1 MANVIKLKNSG
12 TANSAPTSLEAGEL
26 AINYADGKIY
36 YKNASNTIVAFNTT
50 VTLDSIF
57 DVAITNPEEFQGLS
71 YNGTTWVNNYPP
83 VVSYVRN
90 AEANTITTGTC
101 VYLFGSTGDHAT
113 VKRADNNS
121 DTTSSKTIGVAGANI
136 ASSENG
142 PIITRGYVDGIDLS
156 AGYTAG
162 DVLWLGE
169 NGSFTKTKPTA
180 PDHLVFIG
188 VVVRA
193 TNNGII
199 YVATQNGYELDEL
212 HDVSIVDKT
221 SGDFLKYNGTLW
233 VNDQINL
240 GTDTVGNYMSNV
252 SAGTGISVS
261 HTPGEGS
268 TATVSI
274 NATLDNLSDVTA
286 PSPTSGQFLKW
297 DGSAWVNATIPSG
310 GVTVSETPPVSP
322 TAGDLWF
329 ESDTGKTFVY
339 YDSFWVESSGA
350 DGSQGATGNTG
361 PEGGS
366 TTLTTKGDILARNSS
381 EIVRLPVGTNGK
393 VLTAN
398 SSTAIGLEWVT
409 PTVYA
414 TVANLSTLSNTVTSL
429 SSNVDTVSN
438 SVSDLSNTVSLKA
451 SIASPTFTGVPLAPT
466 AANTV
471 NNTQI
476 ATTAYVKTVI
486 NDLINS
492 APSTL
497 DTLGEIAT
505 SLANNESLSTTLTSS
520 IALKAPLESP
530 TFTGTVSGI
539 TKSMVG
545 LGSVDNTTDLGKP
558 ISNATQTALD
568 LKAPLAN
575 ATFTG
580 TIVLPAT
587 TSIANVTS
595 TEIGYLDGVTSA
607 IQTQI
612 DSKLSTSSA
621 ETLYEKLIPYSSSA
635 PISPATGDLWVDSTI
650 PTVKAY
656 NGSTWVAL
664 GSVADDDQ
672 PILAARIF
680 S

>member
-12 TANSAPTSLEAGEL
+12 TANSAPTSLETGEL
-26 AINYADGKIY
+26 AINYADGKLF
-36 YKNASNTIVAFNTT
+36 YKNSSNTIVEFSS
-50 VTLDSIF
+50 SIPSGGAEGQMLVKAT
-57 DVAITNPEEFQGLS
+57 DADYDLEWID
-71 YNGTTWVNNYPP
+71 NY
-83 VVSYVRN
+83 
-90 AEANTITTGTC
+90 
-101 VYLFGSTGDHAT
+101 TGDLRIV
-113 VKRADNNS
+113 VKNDSGVTISKGQAVMAVGSVGDRIRVAKAVADGSVGSNYML
-121 DTTSSKTIGVAGANI
+121 GVA
-136 ASSENG
+136 SEN
-142 PIITRGYVDGIDLS
+142 ISDATEGYINL
-156 AGYTAG
+156 
-162 DVLWLGE
+162 LGE
-169 NGSFTKTKPTA
+169 IRNLNTNTYSVGTVLYIDPNTPGDLTSTQPTA
-180 PDHLVFIG
+180 PGLKQSIAIVTRQHVS
-188 VVVRA
+188 
-193 TNNGII
+193 TGII
-199 YVATQNGYELDEL
+199 FVRMWLQDSRIAD
-212 HDVSIVDKT
+212 
-221 SGDFLKYNGTLW
+221 
-233 VNDQINL
+233 
-240 GTDTVGNYMSNV
+240 
-252 SAGTGISVS
+252 
-261 HTPGEGS
+261 
-268 TATVSI
+268 
-274 NATLDNLSDVTA
+274 LSDVNFTSLTA
-286 PSPTSGQFLKW
+286 DQFLKW
-297 DGSAWVNATIPSG
+297 NGSVWVNATIPDSGG
-310 GVTVSETPPVSP
+310 GVTVSETPPASP

-350 DGSQGATGNTG
+350 DGSQGSTGNTG

-381 EIVRLPVGTNGK
+381 EIVRLPVGTDGK

-414 TVANLSTLSNTVTSL
+414 TVANLSTLSNTVT
-429 SSNVDTVSN
+429 DI
-438 SVSDLSNTVSLKA
+438 SDNTSTLSNTVTTLSANVSTLSNTVTLKA
-451 SIASPTFTGVPLAPT
+451 NIASPAFTGVPTAPT

-471 NNTQI
+471 SNTQI

-486 NDLINS
+486 GDLVNS
-492 APSTL
+492 APAAL

-505 SLANNESLSTTLTSS
+505 SLANNASLSSTLTTS
-520 IALKAPLESP
+520 IALKAPLADP

-621 ETLYEKLIPYSSSA
+621 ETLYEKLIPYSNTA
-635 PISPATGDLWVDSTI
+635 PTSPSTGDLWVDSTI

-656 NGSTWVAL
+656 NGSAWIAL

>member
-36 YKNASNTIVAFNTT
+36 YKNS
-50 VTLDSIF
+50 
-57 DVAITNPEEFQGLS
+57 
-71 YNGTTWVNNYPP
+71 
-83 VVSYVRN
+83 
-90 AEANTITTGTC
+90 
-101 VYLFGSTGDHAT
+101 
-113 VKRADNNS
+113 
-121 DTTSSKTIGVAGANI
+121 
-136 ASSENG
+136 
-142 PIITRGYVDGIDLS
+142 
-156 AGYTAG
+156 
-162 DVLWLGE
+162 
-169 NGSFTKTKPTA
+169 
-180 PDHLVFIG
+180 
-188 VVVRA
+188 
-193 TNNGII
+193 
-199 YVATQNGYELDEL
+199 
-212 HDVSIVDKT
+212 
-221 SGDFLKYNGTLW
+221 
-233 VNDQINL
+233 
-240 GTDTVGNYMSNV
+240 SNV
-252 SAGTGISVS
+252 IVEFSSASGSGIS
-261 HTPGEGS
+261 
-268 TATVSI
+268 
-274 NATLDNLSDVTA
+274 
-286 PSPTSGQFLKW
+286 
-297 DGSAWVNATIPSG
+297 
-310 GVTVSETPPVSP
+310 VSETPPASP
-322 TAGDLWF
+322 SAGDLWF
-329 ESDTGKTFVY
+329 ESDTGKTFIY
-339 YDSFWVESSGA
+339 YDSFWVETSGA
-350 DGSQGATGNTG
+350 DGSQGSTGNTG

-409 PTVYA
+409 PIVYS
-414 TVANLSTLSNTVTSL
+414 TIEDLNTLSNTVTTI
-429 SSNVDTVSN
+429 SSNIVS
-438 SVSDLSNTVSLKA
+438 LSNTVNLKA
-451 SIASPTFTGVPLAPT
+451 TIASPAFSGVPTAPT

-486 NDLINS
+486 GDLINS
-492 APSTL
+492 APATL

-505 SLANNESLSTTLTSS
+505 SLANNASLSSTLTTS
-520 IALKAPLESP
+520 IALKAPLADP

-595 TEIGYLDGVTSA
+595 TEIGYLDGVTSS
-607 IQTQI
+607 IQSQL
-612 DSKLSTSSA
+612 DAK
-621 ETLYEKLIPYSSSA
+621 EKLIPYSNTA
-635 PISPATGDLWVDSTI
+635 PVSPTEGDLWVDSTV
-650 PTVKAY
+650 PTIKAY
-656 NGSTWVAL
+656 IGSSWVAL
-664 GSVADDDQ
+664 GGVADDDQ

>member
-1 MANVIKLKNSG
+1 M
-12 TANSAPTSLEAGEL
+12 
-26 AINYADGKIY
+26 AIN
-36 YKNASNTIVAFNTT
+36 FP
-50 VTLDSIF
+50 DS
-57 DVAITNPEEFQGLS
+57 P
-71 YNGTTWVNNYPP
+71 
-83 VVSYVRN
+83 
-90 AEANTITTGTC
+90 
-101 VYLFGSTGDHAT
+101 
-113 VKRADNNS
+113 
-121 DTTSSKTIGVAGANI
+121 
-136 ASSENG
+136 
-142 PIITRGYVDGIDLS
+142 
-156 AGYTAG
+156 
-162 DVLWLGE
+162 
-169 NGSFTKTKPTA
+169 
-180 PDHLVFIG
+180 
-188 VVVRA
+188 A
-193 TNNGII
+193 TNNTYTVGSNTWLYDGEKWVI
-199 YVATQNGYELDEL
+199 VSQNIELD
-212 HDVSIVDKT
+212 D
-221 SGDFLKYNGTLW
+221 
-233 VNDQINL
+233 L
-240 GTDTVGNYMSNV
+240 G
-252 SAGTGISVS
+252 
-261 HTPGEGS
+261 
-268 TATVSI
+268 
-274 NATLDNLSDVTA
+274 DVTA
-286 PSPTSGQFLKW
+286 PSPTNGQFLKW
-297 DGSAWVNATIPSG
+297 NGSAWVNATISSG
-310 GVTVSETPPVSP
+310 GVTVSETPPASP

-350 DGSQGATGNTG
+350 DGSQGATGLTG
-361 PEGGS
+361 PEGGT
-366 TTLTTKGDILARNSS
+366 TTLTTKGDILARDASAS
-381 EIVRLPVGTNGK
+381 VRLPVGTNGK

-398 SSTAIGLEWVT
+398 SSTTTGLEWVT

-414 TVANLSTLSNTVTSL
+414 TVANLSTLSNTVTDISGNA
-429 SSNVDTVSN
+429 ST
-438 SVSDLSNTVSLKA
+438 LSNTVTTLSANVSTLSNTVTLKA
-451 SIASPTFTGVPLAPT
+451 NIASPAFTGVPTAPT

-486 NDLINS
+486 GDLINS
-492 APSTL
+492 APATL

-520 IALKAPLESP
+520 IALKAPLADP

-539 TKSMVG
+539 TKTMVG

-612 DSKLSTSSA
+612 NAK
-621 ETLYEKLIPYSSSA
+621 EKLIPFSGTAPSS
-635 PISPATGDLWVDSTI
+635 PETGDLWVDSTALI
-650 PTVKAY
+650 IKAY
-656 NGSTWVAL
+656 NGSAWIAL

>member
-1 MANVIKLKNSG
+1 MLVKATDADYDLEWIDNYTGDLRIVVKNDSGVTISKGQAVMAVGSVGDRIRVAK
-12 TANSAPTSLEAGEL
+12 AV
-26 AINYADGKIY
+26 ADGSVG
-36 YKNASNTIVAFNTT
+36 SNYM
-50 VTLDSIF
+50 L
-57 DVAITNPEEFQGLS
+57 
-71 YNGTTWVNNYPP
+71 
-83 VVSYVRN
+83 
-90 AEANTITTGTC
+90 
-101 VYLFGSTGDHAT
+101 
-113 VKRADNNS
+113 
-121 DTTSSKTIGVAGANI
+121 GVA
-136 ASSENG
+136 SEN
-142 PIITRGYVDGIDLS
+142 ISDATEGYINL
-156 AGYTAG
+156 
-162 DVLWLGE
+162 LGE
-169 NGSFTKTKPTA
+169 IRNLNTNTYSVGTVLYIDPNTPGNLTSTQPTA
-180 PDHLVFIG
+180 PDLKQSIAIVTRQHVS
-188 VVVRA
+188 
-193 TNNGII
+193 TGII
-199 YVATQNGYELDEL
+199 FVRMWLQ
-212 HDVSIVDKT
+212 
-221 SGDFLKYNGTLW
+221 
-233 VNDQINL
+233 
-240 GTDTVGNYMSNV
+240 
-252 SAGTGISVS
+252 
-261 HTPGEGS
+261 
-268 TATVSI
+268 
-274 NATLDNLSDVTA
+274 DNRIADSSDVNLTSLTA
-286 PSPTSGQFLKW
+286 DQFLKW
-297 DGSAWVNATIPSG
+297 NGSVWVNATIPGSSGG
-310 GVTVSETPPVSP
+310 GVTVSETPPASP

-350 DGSQGATGNTG
+350 DGSQGSTGSTG

-381 EIVRLPVGTNGK
+381 EIVRLPVGTDGK

-414 TVANLSTLSNTVTSL
+414 TVANVGTLSSTV
-429 SSNVDTVSN
+429 D
-438 SVSDLSNTVSLKA
+438 LKA
-451 SIASPTFTGVPLAPT
+451 NIDSPVFTGTPVAPNPGSST
-466 AANTV
+466 

-476 ATTAYVKTVI
+476 ATTYYVKAVI

-497 DTLGEIAT
+497 DTLGEIAS
-505 SLANNESLSTTLTSS
+505 SLANNASLSSTLTTS

-539 TKSMVG
+539 TKTMVG

-558 ISNATQTALD
+558 VSNATQTALD

-621 ETLYEKLIPYSSSA
+621 ETLYEKLIPYSNTA
-635 PISPATGDLWVDSTI
+635 PTSPSTGDLWVDSTI

-656 NGSTWVAL
+656 NGSAWIAL

>member
-1 MANVIKLKNSG
+1 MANVIKIKNSG

-26 AINYADGKIY
+26 AINYADGDIY
-36 YKNASNTIVAFNTT
+36 YKNASNAIVKLNTA
-50 VTLDSIF
+50 
-57 DVAITNPEEFQGLS
+57 DVSVINDISDVIITAPAEEFQTLQYDGS
-71 YNGTTWVNNYPP
+71 AWTNKYAP

-121 DTTSSKTIGVAGANI
+121 DTTSSKTVGVVGANI
-136 ASSENG
+136 ASSQNG
-142 PIITRGYVDGIDLS
+142 PIITRGYIDGIDLTV
-156 AGYTAG
+156 GYTAG

-169 NGSFTKTKPTA
+169 NGAFTKTKPTA

-221 SGDFLKYNGTLW
+221 TGQVLQWNGSL
-233 VNDQINL
+233 
-240 GTDTVGNYMSNV
+240 
-252 SAGTGISVS
+252 
-261 HTPGEGS
+261 
-268 TATVSI
+268 
-274 NATLDNLSDVTA
+274 
-286 PSPTSGQFLKW
+286 
-297 DGSAWVNATIPSG
+297 WVNATIPSG
-310 GVTVSETPPVSP
+310 GVTVSETPPSSP
-322 TAGDLWF
+322 SAGDLWF

-414 TVANLSTLSNTVTSL
+414 TVANLSALSNTVTSV
-429 SSNVDTVSN
+429 SSNVDTVSS

-451 SIASPTFTGVPLAPT
+451 NIASPTFTGVPLAPT

-486 NDLINS
+486 GDLINS

-497 DTLGEIAT
+497 DTLGEIAI
-505 SLANNESLSTTLTSS
+505 SLANNESLSSTLTTS
-520 IALKAPLESP
+520 IALKAPLADP

-595 TEIGYLDGVTSA
+595 TEISYLDGVTSA

-621 ETLYEKLIPYSSSA
+621 ETLYEKLIPYSNTA
-635 PISPATGDLWVDSTI
+635 PTSPSTGDLWVDSTI

-656 NGSTWVAL
+656 NGSAWIAL

>member
-1 MANVIKLKNSG
+1 MANVIKIKNSG

-26 AINYADGKIY
+26 AINYADGDIY
-36 YKNASNTIVAFNTT
+36 YKNASNAIVKLNTA
-50 VTLDSIF
+50 
-57 DVAITNPEEFQGLS
+57 DVSVINDISDVIITAPAEEFQTLQYDGS
-71 YNGTTWVNNYPP
+71 AWTNKYAP

-113 VKRADNNS
+113 VKRADNSS
-121 DTTSSKTIGVAGANI
+121 DTTSSKTVGVVGVNI

-142 PIITRGYVDGIDLS
+142 PVVTRGYVDGIDLS
-156 AGYTAG
+156 VGYAAG

-169 NGSFTKTKPTA
+169 NGAFTKTKPTA

-221 SGDFLKYNGTLW
+221 TGQVLQWNGSL
-233 VNDQINL
+233 
-240 GTDTVGNYMSNV
+240 
-252 SAGTGISVS
+252 
-261 HTPGEGS
+261 
-268 TATVSI
+268 
-274 NATLDNLSDVTA
+274 
-286 PSPTSGQFLKW
+286 
-297 DGSAWVNATIPSG
+297 WVNATIPSG
-310 GVTVSETPPVSP
+310 GVTVSETPPSSP
-322 TAGDLWF
+322 SAGDLWF

-414 TVANLSTLSNTVTSL
+414 TVANLSALSNTVTSV
-429 SSNVDTVSN
+429 SSNVDTVSS

-451 SIASPTFTGVPLAPT
+451 NIASPTFTGVPLAPT

-486 NDLINS
+486 GDLINS

-497 DTLGEIAT
+497 DTLGEIAI
-505 SLANNESLSTTLTSS
+505 SLANNESLSSTLTTS
-520 IALKAPLESP
+520 IALKAPLADP

-621 ETLYEKLIPYSSSA
+621 ETLYEKLIPYSNTA
-635 PISPATGDLWVDSTI
+635 PTSPSTGDLWVDSTI

-656 NGSTWVAL
+656 NGSAWIAL

>member
-1 MANVIKLKNSG
+1 MSNVIKIKNSG

-26 AINYADGKIY
+26 AINYADGFLY
-36 YKNASNTIVAFNTT
+36 YKNASNAIVRLNTAN
-50 VTLDSIF
+50 VSVINDIS
-57 DVAITNPEEFQGLS
+57 DVIITAPAEEFQTLQYDGS
-71 YNGTTWVNNYPP
+71 AWTNKYAP

-113 VKRADNNS
+113 VKRADNGS
-121 DTTSSKTIGVAGANI
+121 DTTSSKTVGVVGANI
-136 ASSENG
+136 ATSENG
-142 PIITRGYVDGIDLS
+142 PVVTRGYVDGIDLS
-156 AGYTAG
+156 VGYAAG

-169 NGSFTKTKPTA
+169 NGAFTKTKPTA

-212 HDVSIVDKT
+212 HDVSIADKT
-221 SGDFLKYNGTLW
+221 TGQVLQWNGSL
-233 VNDQINL
+233 
-240 GTDTVGNYMSNV
+240 
-252 SAGTGISVS
+252 
-261 HTPGEGS
+261 
-268 TATVSI
+268 
-274 NATLDNLSDVTA
+274 
-286 PSPTSGQFLKW
+286 
-297 DGSAWVNATIPSG
+297 WVNATIPSG
-310 GVTVSETPPVSP
+310 GVTVSETPPSSP
-322 TAGDLWF
+322 TVGDVWF
-329 ESDTGKTFVY
+329 ESDTGKTFIY

-381 EIVRLPVGTNGK
+381 EIVRLPVGTDGK

-414 TVANLSTLSNTVTSL
+414 TVANLSALSNTITSV
-429 SSNVDTVSN
+429 SSNVDTVSS

-451 SIASPTFTGVPLAPT
+451 NIASPTFTGVPLAPT

-492 APSTL
+492 APATL

-505 SLANNESLSTTLTSS
+505 SLANNDSLSSTLTTS

-545 LGSVDNTTDLGKP
+545 LGNVDNTTDLNKP
-558 ISNATQTALD
+558 VSNATQTALD

-621 ETLYEKLIPYSSSA
+621 ETLYEKLIPYSNTA
-635 PISPATGDLWVDSTI
+635 PTSPSTGDLWVDSTI

-656 NGSTWVAL
+656 NGSAWIAL

>member
-1 MANVIKLKNSG
+1 MANVIKIKNSG

-26 AINYADGKIY
+26 AINYADGDIY
-36 YKNASNTIVAFNTT
+36 YKNASNAIVKLNTA
-50 VTLDSIF
+50 
-57 DVAITNPEEFQGLS
+57 DVSVINDISDVIITAPAEEFQTLQYDGS
-71 YNGTTWVNNYPP
+71 AWTNKYAP

-121 DTTSSKTIGVAGANI
+121 DTTSSKTVGVVGANI
-136 ASSENG
+136 ASSQNG
-142 PIITRGYVDGIDLS
+142 PIITRGYIDGIDLS
-156 AGYTAG
+156 VGYTAG

-169 NGSFTKTKPTA
+169 NGAFTKTKPTA

-221 SGDFLKYNGTLW
+221 TGQVLQWNGSL
-233 VNDQINL
+233 
-240 GTDTVGNYMSNV
+240 
-252 SAGTGISVS
+252 
-261 HTPGEGS
+261 
-268 TATVSI
+268 
-274 NATLDNLSDVTA
+274 
-286 PSPTSGQFLKW
+286 
-297 DGSAWVNATIPSG
+297 WVNATIPSG
-310 GVTVSETPPVSP
+310 GVTVSETPPSSP
-322 TAGDLWF
+322 SAGDLWF

-414 TVANLSTLSNTVTSL
+414 TVANLSALSNTVTSV
-429 SSNVDTVSN
+429 SSNVDTVSS

-451 SIASPTFTGVPLAPT
+451 NIASPTFTGVPLAPT

-486 NDLINS
+486 GDLINS

-497 DTLGEIAT
+497 DTLGEIAI
-505 SLANNESLSTTLTSS
+505 SLANNESLSSTLTTS
-520 IALKAPLESP
+520 IALKAPLADP

-595 TEIGYLDGVTSA
+595 TEISYLDGVTSA

-621 ETLYEKLIPYSSSA
+621 ETLYEKLIPYSNTA
-635 PISPATGDLWVDSTI
+635 PTSPSTGDLWVDSTI

-656 NGSTWVAL
+656 NGSAWIAL

>member
-1 MANVIKLKNSG
+1 MANVIKIKNSG
-12 TANSAPTSLEAGEL
+12 TANTAPTSLETGEL
-26 AINYADGKIY
+26 AINYADGDIY
-36 YKNASNTIVAFNTT
+36 YKNASNAIVKLNTA
-50 VTLDSIF
+50 
-57 DVAITNPEEFQGLS
+57 DVSVINDISDVIITAPAEEFQTLQYDGS
-71 YNGTTWVNNYPP
+71 AWTNKYAP

-121 DTTSSKTIGVAGANI
+121 DTTSSKTVGVVGANI
-136 ASSENG
+136 ASSQNG
-142 PIITRGYVDGIDLS
+142 PIITRGYIDGIDLS
-156 AGYTAG
+156 VGYTAG

-169 NGSFTKTKPTA
+169 NGAFTKTKPTA

-221 SGDFLKYNGTLW
+221 TGQVLQWNGSL
-233 VNDQINL
+233 
-240 GTDTVGNYMSNV
+240 
-252 SAGTGISVS
+252 
-261 HTPGEGS
+261 
-268 TATVSI
+268 
-274 NATLDNLSDVTA
+274 
-286 PSPTSGQFLKW
+286 
-297 DGSAWVNATIPSG
+297 WVNATIPSG
-310 GVTVSETPPVSP
+310 VTVSETPPASP
-322 TAGDLWF
+322 SAGDLWF

-414 TVANLSTLSNTVTSL
+414 TVANLSVLSNTVTSV
-429 SSNVDTVSN
+429 SSNVDTVSS

-451 SIASPTFTGVPLAPT
+451 NIASPTFTGVPLAPT

-492 APSTL
+492 APATL

-505 SLANNESLSTTLTSS
+505 SLANNASLSSTLTTS

-539 TKSMVG
+539 TKTMVG
-545 LGSVDNTTDLGKP
+545 LGNVDNTTDLGKP

-568 LKAPLAN
+568 LKATLAN
-575 ATFTG
+575 STFTG
-580 TIVLPAT
+580 TIVLPET
-587 TSIANVTS
+587 TSIGNVTS

-635 PISPATGDLWVDSTI
+635 PSSPATGDLWVDSTI